1 MWSEYLIDFIDKLS
15 NPPEDISKL
24 IKEENSAI
32 EYKGYGTP
40 ELEMKF
46 LHKLFLQIQAVH
58 PEFKS
63 FGWEQCN
70 SYNDNYHHFQ
80 LTSFTVNEKLDVNSS
95 IDFYFSYQNND
106 KMTSDISFD
115 SIEYPDPEEIEFAK
129 ESNLSFDRE
138 GLHQKH
144 WDAFWEY
151 RKKKYKHLEIPCLKF
166 LIILKLLEIHFSMYF
181 LLYTFGNGVKIKF
194 DNEGVIVTKLD
205 EKELDSSPLGDGMD
219 LDEL

>member
-24 IKEENSAI
+24 IKDENSAI

-46 LHKLFLQIQAVH
+46 LHKLFLQIQAAH
-58 PEFKS
+58 PKFES

-80 LTSFTVNEKLDVNSS
+80 LTSFTVNEKLYVNSN
-95 IDFYFSYQNND
+95 IDFYFLYNEND
-106 KMTSDISFD
+106 EMTSHIAFD
-115 SIEYPDPEEIEFAK
+115 SVEFPDPEEIEFAK
-129 ESNLSFDRE
+129 ENNLEFDE
-138 GLHQKH
+138 DSLGEKDWETF
-144 WDAFWEY
+144 WDY

-181 LLYTFGNGVKIKF
+181 LLYTFGNGVRIKF
-194 DNEGVIVTKLD
+194 NKEGVIVTRLN
-205 EKELDSSPLGDGMD
+205 EKEIEGSALGIGMD
-219 LDEL
+219 LNVL

>member
-1 MWSEYLIDFIDKLS
+1 MWSEYLIDFIDKLG

-24 IKEENSAI
+24 IKEENSSI

-80 LTSFTVNEKLDVNSS
+80 LTSFTVNEKLDVNSD
-95 IDFYFSYQNND
+95 IDFYFAYHEND
-106 KMTSDISFD
+106 KMTSNVSFD
-115 SIEYPDPEEIEFAK
+115 SVEYPDPEELEFAK
-129 ESNLSFDRE
+129 ENNLPYGNE
-138 GLHQKH
+138 GLNQKY
-144 WDAFWEY
+144 WDIYWDY

-181 LLYTFGNGVKIKF
+181 LLYTFGNGVRIKIDK
-194 DNEGVIVTKLD
+194 DGVTVTKLE
-205 EKELDSSPLGDGMD
+205 EKEMDGSPLGDGMD
-219 LDEL
+219 FDIL